1 MKITLRLTVLLL
13 LFALLTPMLLAFPA
27 AAQDNLTQNIDLPE
41 GYIISVPDDWD
52 FEADGDSDGIY
63 LNNADFTV
71 YILTPPQ
78 VAEVVTL
85 GKSPD
90 VVDLMVDINV
100 ALFDWEP
107 DADTIDSVQIAG
119 HPASRVYYD
128 LEGDEFEG
136 VSYVI
141 ELGDLEFA
149 FVDGVA
155 SVGETDELEDA
166 LLAILRTFKSA
177 DEAASVASAASGE
190 PCFVSTD
197 SRDTARLRVGPGEN
211 RSSVAFLPPGDD
223 FEVQG
228 QFVDDD
234 QNVWYQLDK
243 DAAAPQSAAAE
254 IWVAQAEISESGDCD
269 AVVDASAPPVVPI
282 TSNSNPPA
290 NTDSGS
296 NSGGDTN
303 QSGAVPSGGLWTVTL
318 NSEADASCAGT
329 GNFHVPTTEVFS
341 PTSFTVAISISGS
354 TMFFDGSPFSR
365 TGSGSYFG
373 SIEISN
379 GNAQLTLNVANANTI
394 TGQMVANA
402 VFDGQACSTTIG
414 LTATR

>member
-1 MKITLRLTVLLL
+1 VKIILRLISLLL
-13 LFALLTPMLLAFPA
+13 LLTFLLLAFPA
-27 AAQDNLTQNIDLPE
+27 AAQDDLTQVIDLPE
-41 GYIISVPDDWD
+41 GYAISAPEDWD
-52 FEADGDSDGIY
+52 LQADDNSDGVY

-107 DADTIDSVQIAG
+107 DADSIDSVQVAG

-141 ELGDLEFA
+141 EMGDLAYA

-155 SVGETDELEDA
+155 SIGQIDELEDI
-166 LLAILRTFKSA
+166 LLPMLRTFKSA
-177 DEAASVASAASGE
+177 DEAVSAASRE

-211 RSSVAFLPPGDD
+211 RSSVAFLPAGDD

-234 QNVWYQLDK
+234 GNVWYQLDK
-243 DAAAPQSAAAE
+243 DAAAPQSAATE
-254 IWVAQAEISESGDCD
+254 IWVAQADVSESGDCD

-282 TSNSNPPA
+282 TNNSNPPA

-296 NSGGDTN
+296 NTN
-303 QSGAVPSGGLWTVTL
+303 QGGAVPAGGLWTVTL
-318 NSEADASCAGT
+318 NSEADASCADT
-329 GNFHVPTTEVFS
+329 GNFHVPTTEVFN
-341 PTSFTVAISISGS
+341 PTSFQVVILVSGN
-354 TMFFDGSPFSR
+354 TLFFDGSPFSR
-365 TGSGSYFG
+365 TNSGAYFG
-373 SIEISN
+373 SIQISN
-379 GNAQLTLNVANANTI
+379 GNAQLTLSVANANTI

-402 VFDGQACSTTIG
+402 VFDGRACSTTIG